1 MNICNIL
8 TPPVYL
14 DALAQVN
21 NYFKQKQKK
30 MQNLNIDYQWSILN
44 YYNKFN
50 HWKCRELN
58 FSFASLLLFPL
69 SGKSKK
75 HPIFAM

>member
-21 NYFKQKQKK
+21 NYFKQKKYK
-30 MQNLNIDYQWSILN
+30 I
-44 YYNKFN
+44 
-50 HWKCRELN
+50 
-58 FSFASLLLFPL
+58 
-69 SGKSKK
+69 
-75 HPIFAM
+75 

>member
-21 NYFKQKQKK
+21 NYFKQKKYE
-30 MQNLNIDYQWSILN
+30 I
-44 YYNKFN
+44 
-50 HWKCRELN
+50 
-58 FSFASLLLFPL
+58 
-69 SGKSKK
+69 
-75 HPIFAM
+75 